1 MCNDKSKKC
10 NKGTCALWVSIAAL
24 LLCLIVFGLWI
35 FEAIPHSVVTP
46 NSFIGTCVSVLSI
59 IVTIAIGWQI
69 FNVVE
74 VKNTMKELKEKQE
87 EVDKLKDELKKEI
100 NLLKELAEDNEKFA
114 IYLHARSM
122 TLHASILNRKDIV
135 FFEDHLALAQVV
147 NLNNLDVDEVKRRLN
162 ELSSTL
168 ESIKENIEIT
178 QERKSHFDELDRE
191 IRASKCYPWI
201 KETYEDIITKF
212 MYKVNVKDE

>member
-46 NSFIGTCVSVLSI
+46 DSFIGTCVSVLSI

-69 FNVVE
+69 FNAVE
-74 VKNTMKELKEKQE
+74 VKNTMKELKEKQS
-87 EVDKLKDELKKEI
+87 EVDRLKDEFKEEI
-100 NLLKELAEDNEKFA
+100 KNVKELAEDNERFA
-114 IYLHARSM
+114 IYLHAKAM
-122 TLHASILNRKDIV
+122 TLHARALNRADLI

-147 NLNNLDVDEVKRRLN
+147 NLNKLDIDEVHRCLK

-168 ESIKENIEIT
+168 ESIKEQIVIT
-178 QERKSHFDELDRE
+178 QDRKSHFDGIDGDIRE
-191 IRASKCYPWI
+191 SQHYPWF
-201 KETYEDIITKF
+201 KETYEDIIAKF
-212 MYKVNVKDE
+212 MSKVKFIEE